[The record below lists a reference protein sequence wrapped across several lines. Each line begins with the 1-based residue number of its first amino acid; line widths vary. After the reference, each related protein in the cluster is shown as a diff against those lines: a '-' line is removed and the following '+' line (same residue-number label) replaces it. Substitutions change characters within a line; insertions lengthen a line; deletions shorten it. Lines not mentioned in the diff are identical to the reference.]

1 MLSVWDTVA
10 LKVANGGDMLPSAG
24 VAGVMHAAEQAARS
38 LPHRA
43 DFNGWQK
50 PVAGRGEYR
59 LATGALRTLALE
71 LGLTPGN
78 KRFTAAMETGSSD
91 FYRGV
96 LRGMFDADGSVQG
109 SQEKGI
115 SVRLTQIDLGNLEAV
130 QRMLQRLGINSTIYQ
145 NRRPGGMK
153 TLPDGKGGA
162 KEYPARRCM
171 NSSSAARTS
180 CVMPN

>member
-1 MLSVWDTVA
+1 MR
-10 LKVANGGDMLPSAG
+10 
-24 VAGVMHAAEQAARS
+24 AAEQAARS

-109 SQEKGI
+109 SQEKGV

-130 QRMLQRLGINSTIYQ
+130 QRMLQRLGIISTIYQ

-153 TLPDGKGGA
+153 DIAGRQRWRQGIRLPGTA
-162 KEYPARRCM
+162 
-171 NSSSAARTS
+171 
-180 CVMPN
+180 